1 MADALDSDFS
11 IGSVTGSS
19 FINTGN
25 DAIDSSGSTI
35 EVTNV
40 VMSGIGDKGISVGE
54 NSRVLAN
61 DMSIS
66 DAAIG
71 MSSKDNSNLRFSN
84 VSLRNSAIGLAAFQ
98 KKSEYGPGAIEGN
111 SITMVNVS
119 TPYLIERLSSCVI
132 DNEII
137 ESNQERIRDLLYGIK
152 SEVN

>member
-1 MADALDSDFS
+1 MKKKQKYKKNDYLVYGINGSINIIRSNFDIRDSQFYDVMADALDSDFS

-35 EVTNV
+35 EITNV
-40 VMSGIGDKGISVGE
+40 IMSGIGDKGISVGE

-71 MSSKDNSNLRFSN
+71 MSSKDNSNLRFS
-84 VSLRNSAIGLAAFQ
+84 VMRRCRSA
-98 KKSEYGPGAIEGN
+98 
-111 SITMVNVS
+111 T
-119 TPYLIERLSSCVI
+119 
-132 DNEII
+132 
-137 ESNQERIRDLLYGIK
+137 
-152 SEVN
+152 